1 MKAKRRQISV
11 RKPNLANPTVLPNA
25 PYPREKDFAEELTA
39 IIVANTTTTAPRG
52 KQAPAEAGVPENL
65 EAVVSIANNFWR
77 AKKRMLD
84 TASGE
89 IREDMKRIYRD
100 VEAIRRSF
108 SGVGILIRYHRD
120 DDFDEREPKVRIMI
134 RDHTGDAYDEGQ
146 PMKVVAN
153 KPTPGLDKK
162 RVSETLLPSIF
173 WNNQLVQNGEI
184 EIATPA
190 SPNTPTE
197 SQPFQP

>member
-1 MKAKRRQISV
+1 MKTKRSPKFLNPPN
-11 RKPNLANPTVLPNA
+11 RKDPLAIPNA
-25 PYPREKDFAEELTA
+25 EWSHEKEL
-39 IIVANTTTTAPRG
+39 IEIVSSIVASKTAPRRE
-52 KQAPAEAGVPENL
+52 PSPTEAGVPADYL
-65 EAVVSIANNFWR
+65 TAVVSIANNFWR

-84 TASGE
+84 AASGE
-89 IREDMKRIYRD
+89 VREDMKRICRD

-108 SGVGILIRYHRD
+108 AGVGILIRYHRD
-120 DDFDEREPKVRIMI
+120 DDFDEGEPKVRIMI

-146 PMKVVAN
+146 PMKVVAS

-197 SQPFQP
+197 SQPHQP